1 MVLDLIIAGTFALAA
16 ALLGGAGMA
25 SKNAGSTRRV
35 TKSEEK
41 VVEGKIKYDSSK
53 ARKRLKKGIVKANF
67 TMFFNNKDLLMDA
80 NSFSTSSNVNDDSD
94 FEPLIK
100 IDSYRGH
107 GELRRLY
114 RYKGKKC
121 VKDLGRGLSD
131 GAKKRREE
139 KLAKFENGTK
149 FRAPVKD
156 VIKESGF
163 IKSKVEDYGI
173 NGSYIVT
180 IAKSKTG
187 KEFHACR
194 YAMASKPVV
203 DTITK
208 NEQFRPSSLFG
219 KLLAQQT
226 SDGKSYIRKY
236 GSKNLTFARFGVD
249 YPIETG
255 VDADRFILGC
265 SNLNNPMYQASKL
278 LVLAKAC
285 QNFNASRRMLDDG
298 SVEYGI
304 DKVRIIEGTRGKE
317 KATVLKT
324 DKFKEYVSAYVASD
338 EYINSLNELGA
349 LDPKAVDYIEG
360 VVNEFVPTRI
370 VESTVT
376 ARLTTAKTTKAKK
389 QTATM
394 ART

>member
-53 ARKRLKKGIVKANF
+53 ARKRLKKGIVKAKF

-80 NSFSTSSNVNDDSD
+80 NSFSTSSNVNDDRD

-100 IDSYRGH
+100 IDDYRGH

-114 RYKGKKC
+114 RYKGKMC
-121 VKDLGRGLSD
+121 VRDLGKGLSNR
-131 GAKKRREE
+131 AQRKREN
-139 KLAKFENGTK
+139 KLAKLESNG
-149 FRAPVKD
+149 VKD

-173 NGSYIVT
+173 TGSYIVT

-265 SNLNNPMYQASKL
+265 SNLNNPMYQTSKL

-298 SVEYGI
+298 SVGYGI

-317 KATVLKT
+317 KVAVLKT
-324 DKFKEYVSAYVASD
+324 DKFKEYISAYVASD

-370 VESTVT
+370 VESIVT